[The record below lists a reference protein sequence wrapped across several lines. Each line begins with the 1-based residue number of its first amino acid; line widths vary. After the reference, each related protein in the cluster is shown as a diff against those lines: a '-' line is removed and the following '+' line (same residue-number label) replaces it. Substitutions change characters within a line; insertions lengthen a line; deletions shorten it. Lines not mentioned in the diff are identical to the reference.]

1 MRKIILSAL
10 VGTCLFSSFTTV
22 VDASWLSKAWG
33 RLENS
38 LDTVSTDAPPSVD
51 RKNYDIGHLLP
62 KEDLT
67 IAGVPLGATVYAI
80 KNSLGTPQYAN
91 NEYLQYGG
99 IKFYPDRGIGK
110 YYGDNYIVDRIEV
123 TNRDATTARGI
134 AVGDSLKDVI
144 AVYGQPDFIYKD
156 YYFYGYQQAASDYIN
171 GIYFHHDGKKVR
183 SIVVMSS

>member
-10 VGTCLFSSFTTV
+10 VATCLFSSFTTV

-51 RKNYDIGHLLP
+51 RKNYNVGHLLP
-62 KEDLT
+62 KEDMK
-67 IAGVPLGATVYAI
+67 IAGVPLGSTFPEI
-80 KNSLGTPQYAN
+80 KASLGNPQYETN
-91 NEYLQYGG
+91 DTLQYGG
-99 IKFYPDRGIGK
+99 IKYHRDIYLYRD
-110 YYGDNYIVDRIEV
+110 YRVDRIVV

-134 AVGDSLKDVI
+134 AVGDTLKQVV

-156 YYFYGYQQAASDYIN
+156 YYFYGYQQAGSDYID
-171 GIYFHHDGKKVR
+171 GIYFTHDGKRVTR
-183 SIVVMSS
+183 ISITNS

>member
-51 RKNYDIGHLLP
+51 RKNYNVGHLLP
-62 KEDLT
+62 KEDMK
-67 IAGVPLGATVYAI
+67 IAGVPLGATFPEI
-80 KNSLGTPQYAN
+80 KASLGNPQYETN
-91 NEYLQYGG
+91 DTLQYGG
-99 IKFYPDRGIGK
+99 IKYHCDIYLYRD
-110 YYGDNYIVDRIEV
+110 YRVDRIVV

-134 AVGDSLKDVI
+134 AVGDTLKQVV

-156 YYFYGYQQAASDYIN
+156 YYFYGYQQAGSDYID
-171 GIYFHHDGKKVR
+171 GIYFTHDGKRVTR
-183 SIVVMSS
+183 ISITNS